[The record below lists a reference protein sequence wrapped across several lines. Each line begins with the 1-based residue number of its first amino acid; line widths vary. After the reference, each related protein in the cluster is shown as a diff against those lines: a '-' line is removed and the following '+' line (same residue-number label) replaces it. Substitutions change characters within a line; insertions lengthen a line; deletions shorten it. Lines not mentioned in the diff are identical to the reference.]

1 MKIAV
6 TGSSGMIGSA
16 FTSVATTGGHEVVR
30 LLRRSAEAPDEI
42 QWDPASG
49 TIDADALLGIDA
61 LVHLAGDNVS
71 EGRWT
76 TAKKERIRASRV
88 EGTRL
93 IAETLA
99 KLDPMPRV
107 LVAASATGFYG
118 DRGDDV
124 LDENAKMGEGFL
136 AEVCRDWEEATR
148 PAADAGIRVVNLRI
162 GVVLSRLGG
171 ALAKMLTPFK
181 LGLGGRIASGGQY
194 LSWISLDD
202 AIGSIHHALICEQ
215 LSGPVNAVA
224 PGAVTNSEITKTL
237 GKVLRRPTIFPIPAI
252 AAKLAFGEMADELL
266 LSSTHV
272 VPSKLT
278 ASQYEFR
285 HPELERALRYGG

>member
-6 TGSSGMIGSA
+6 TGSSGMLGSA
-16 FTSVATTGGHEVVR
+16 FASVATTGGHEVAR

-49 TIDADALLGIDA
+49 TIDAEALSGIDA
-61 LVHLAGDNVS
+61 LVHLAGDNIS

-88 EGTRL
+88 GGTRL

-99 KLDPMPRV
+99 KLDPKPRV

-162 GVVLSRLGG
+162 GIVLSRLGG
-171 ALAKMLTPFK
+171 ALARMLTPFK
-181 LGLGGRIASGGQY
+181 LGLGGRIGSGGQY
-194 LSWISLDD
+194 MSWISLDD

-224 PGAVTNSEITKTL
+224 PGAVTNREFTKTL

>member
-1 MKIAV
+1 ML
-6 TGSSGMIGSA
+6 GSA
-16 FTSVATTGGHEVVR
+16 FASVATTGGNEVAR

-49 TIDADALLGIDA
+49 TIDAEALSGIDA
-61 LVHLAGDNVS
+61 LVHLAGDNIS

-99 KLDPMPRV
+99 KLDPKPRV

-162 GVVLSRLGG
+162 GIVLSRLGG
-171 ALAKMLTPFK
+171 ALARMLTPFK
-181 LGLGGRIASGGQY
+181 LGLGGRIGSGGQY
-194 LSWISLDD
+194 MSWISLDD

-224 PGAVTNSEITKTL
+224 PGAVTNREFTNTL